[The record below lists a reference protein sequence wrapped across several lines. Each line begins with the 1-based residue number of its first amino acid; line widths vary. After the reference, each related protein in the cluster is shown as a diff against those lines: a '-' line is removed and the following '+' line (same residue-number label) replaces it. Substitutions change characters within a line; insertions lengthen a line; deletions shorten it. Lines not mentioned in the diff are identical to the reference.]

1 MISCDMNVRDDRT
14 FLIGVDKEVTKMW
27 GLGAATLLVAS
38 LSYFAAIKTL
48 DFPKFH
54 SLLWWEGFAALLV
67 SVIAVQAYSNEGL
80 LVSWTIA
87 AAALIGVIANY
98 GGIGITKSPPAL
110 VELLGLIA
118 VGSLVG
124 GLIFGTLGF
133 AIGWMLRAALSDASI
148 R

>member
-1 MISCDMNVRDDRT
+1 MNVRDNRT
-14 FLIGVDKEVTKMW
+14 FFIGVDTEMTKMW
-27 GLGAATLLVAS
+27 GLGAVALLVAS
-38 LSYFAAIKTL
+38 ISYFAAIKTL
-48 DFPKFH
+48 DFPEFH
-54 SLLWWEGFAALLV
+54 SVLWWEGFAALLV

-87 AAALIGVIANY
+87 AAALIGVTANY
-98 GGIGITKSPPAL
+98 GGIGITESPPEL
-110 VELLGLIA
+110 VELAGLIA

-133 AIGWMLRAALSDASI
+133 AIGWMFRVTLSEATN